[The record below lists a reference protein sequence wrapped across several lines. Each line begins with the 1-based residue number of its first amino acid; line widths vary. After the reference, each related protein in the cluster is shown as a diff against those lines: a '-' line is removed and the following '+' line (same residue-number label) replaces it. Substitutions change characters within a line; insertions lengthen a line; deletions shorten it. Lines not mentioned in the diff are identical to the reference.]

1 MQFCFG
7 QKGVSDVFTDAPNRK
22 NKAGNFKFI

>member
-1 MQFCFG
+1 MHICFG
-7 QKGVSDVFTDAPNRK
+7 QKEVSDVFLDTPSRK

>member
-1 MQFCFG
+1 MHIFFG
-7 QKGVSDVFTDAPNRK
+7 QEEVSDVFSDTPNRK

>member
-1 MQFCFG
+1 MDICFG
-7 QKGVSDVFTDAPNRK
+7 QKEVSDVFPDAPNRK